1 MYAFPDYIFTEI
13 FISAGVCST
22 CIRLGGKSRN
32 GMFLQSVYLGV
43 SIGSVLGPFI
53 ARPFLSTLARH
64 TDNHQMDSPDNL
76 GTFFSDE

>member
-1 MYAFPDYIFTEI
+1 MSILLHQCLCN
-13 FISAGVCST
+13 AGVCST

-53 ARPFLSTLARH
+53 ARPFLSTMAIA
-64 TDNHQMDSPDNL
+64 TDNHQMEVPSNL
-76 GTFFSDE
+76 GSFIGDE